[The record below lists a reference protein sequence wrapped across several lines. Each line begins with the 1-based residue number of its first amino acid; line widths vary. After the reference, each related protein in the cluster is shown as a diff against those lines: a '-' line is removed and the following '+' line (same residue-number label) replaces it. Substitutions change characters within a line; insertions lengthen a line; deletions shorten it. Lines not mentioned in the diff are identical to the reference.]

1 MSPWE
6 IPLRGLYPLLVKE
19 GTDADLPLQAALMV

>member
-6 IPLRGLYPLLVKE
+6 IPLRGLCPLLVKQ
-19 GTDADLPLQAALMV
+19 GTDADLPPQAALVV